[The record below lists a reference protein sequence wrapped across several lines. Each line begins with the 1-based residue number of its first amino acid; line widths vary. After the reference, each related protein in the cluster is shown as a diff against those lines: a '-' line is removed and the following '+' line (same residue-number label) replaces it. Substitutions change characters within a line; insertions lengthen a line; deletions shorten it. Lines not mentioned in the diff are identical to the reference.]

1 MARSSRQIKSRV
13 NPTVYFA
20 LGACLLCLA
29 AVAGILVGSTTLSWE
44 TIVRVIGTH
53 LFSLSGEGISQADD
67 VIVWTIRVPR
77 VFVAALSG
85 ASLAAAG
92 ASMQGLFRN
101 PLAEPGVVG
110 VSAGAGLGAVI
121 AFVTGLV
128 SQSALWLPLCAFVV
142 ALATL
147 FGVYTLST
155 RGGRTPIATL
165 LLAGIAVGSFLTAMT
180 SLLISMN
187 FIDWQVAAEIL
198 YWMMGGLD
206 SRSWVHV
213 WIALPFTLLGA
224 GLTIW
229 FARDLDLM
237 LMGEE
242 TSASLGV
249 DVQTLKRGI
258 LVAVALLT
266 ASSVAV
272 SGILSFVGLVVPH
285 IVRLILGPSHRILFP
300 ASMLT
305 GATFVIA
312 CDILARTIYGPLEI
326 RLGVVTAAIGA
337 PFFLW
342 LLHARR
348 RELGV
353 T

>member
-1 MARSSRQIKSRV
+1 MKSRLR
-13 NPTVYFA
+13 PTAYFVSVGA
-20 LGACLLCLA
+20 LLALA
-29 AVAGILVGSTTLSWE
+29 AVVGILVGSTTLSWE
-44 TIVRVIGTH
+44 KILRVLGMH
-53 LFSLSGEGISQADD
+53 LFSLSGDGISQADD
-67 VIVWTIRVPR
+67 VIVWTIRLPR

-92 ASMQGLFRN
+92 AAMQGLFRN
-101 PLAEPGVVG
+101 PLAEPSVVG
-110 VSAGAGLGAVI
+110 VSAGAGLGAVV
-121 AFVTGLV
+121 AFTTGLA

-147 FGVYTLST
+147 FGVYSLST

-165 LLAGIAVGSFLTAMT
+165 LLAGIAVGAFLTAMT

-187 FIDWQVAAEIL
+187 FVDWQVAAEIL

-206 SRSWVHV
+206 SRTWVHV
-213 WIALPFTLLGA
+213 WIALPFTLIGC

-242 TSASLGV
+242 TSSSLGV
-249 DVQTLKRGI
+249 DVQTLKRTV
-258 LVAVALLT
+258 LVAAALLT

-272 SGILSFVGLVVPH
+272 SGILGFVGLVVPH

-305 GATFVIA
+305 GAAFLIA
-312 CDILARTIYGPLEI
+312 CDILARTIYGPMEI
-326 RLGVVTAAIGA
+326 RLGVITAAIGA

-353 T
+353 A